1 MRAKGIFALVVL
13 ILLALWL
20 LKYAFKLAF
29 FATKWT
35 ILFAIVLAVFVWIS
49 SKTSRRR
56 P

>member
-1 MRAKGIFALVVL
+1 MKAKGMFALVVM

-29 FATKWT
+29 FASKWI
-35 ILFAIVLAVFVWIS
+35 ILLAIVLAVFVWIS
-49 SKTSRRR
+49 SKTSRRT

>member
-1 MRAKGIFALVVL
+1 MKAKGIFVLVVM

-29 FATKWT
+29 FASKWL
-35 ILFAIVLAVFVWIS
+35 ILFAIILAVFVWIS
-49 SKTSRRR
+49 SKTSRRK